1 MNPSNN
7 THSQN
12 TTSQNAIRASCE
24 VAEAQGLK
32 FDEAIILREQSN
44 LIIHLRPTPV
54 IARVATTTATYR
66 TGDAWLKREVAVAGY
81 LASVKAPVIPPS
93 SLVQPGP
100 HHHNGLVL
108 SFWEFVE
115 ELPEPVD
122 PTTAGHALR
131 KCHEALIDFNGELP
145 ILDPIPE
152 SQQIF
157 SQLITQK
164 AFNSADADM
173 LQRVRERLNKE
184 LVQLNLQQN
193 LTMQPLHGDSNI
205 SNVLNT
211 TKGVLWADWED
222 TFKGPIVW
230 DIACLIASSRVFGT
244 DTEKAAAAI
253 SGYGKTIDNELL
265 DLFVEIRTFQTVLWN
280 YIIGQKYPESLE
292 RLDVR
297 LRWFRSR
304 CNN

>member
-1 MNPSNN
+1 MNDIDNIP
-7 THSQN
+7 
-12 TTSQNAIRASCE
+12 SQNAIRASCQIAKE
-24 VAEAQGLK
+24 QGLK
-32 FDEAIILREQSN
+32 FDEAVILREQSN

-54 IARVATTTATYR
+54 IARVATTTATFR
-66 TGDAWLKREVAVAGY
+66 TGDAWLAREVAVARH
-81 LASVKAPVIPPS
+81 LASVGAPVVSPS
-93 SLVQPGP
+93 HLVDPGP

-122 PTTAGHALR
+122 PATAGRTLR
-131 KCHEALIDFNGELP
+131 ECHEALIDFNGELSILEP
-145 ILDPIPE
+145 ISE

-157 SQLITQK
+157 SQLLRQG
-164 AFNSADADM
+164 AFSSADADM
-173 LQRVRERLNKE
+173 LQRINERLNKK
-184 LVQLNLQQN
+184 LNQLNLQKN
-193 LTMQPLHGDSNI
+193 LTMQPLHGDSNF

-211 TKGVLWADWED
+211 TRGVLWIDWED
-222 TFKGPIVW
+222 TFLGPVVW

-244 DTEKAAAAI
+244 DTDKASAAI
-253 SGYGKTIDNELL
+253 VGYGKTIDNELL

-292 RLDVR
+292 RLNVR

-304 CNN
+304 KNN